1 MWKPINKQWMRRR
14 GDVQGSSEVCPL
26 PSTATMDLSGIMLTV
41 SQQYLVLATLF
52 RPQSSTWHPPLPWP
66 SYILFKT
73 VTSWGV
79 TLWVHT
85 STSQDT
91 HLKLVSWTLT
101 HHPCILGIILRL
113 SYYLLQHFTRCRHM
127 HTCQPLLILLN
138 HSHFSLLCPFN
149 LHCCCNSLRPSDAYM
164 HHKPRPS
171 LVQIMACRLDGA
183 KPSSKPMLEYC

>member
-1 MWKPINKQWMRRR
+1 MDATEGWGAGFLWGLATSINCHHGPQWHYAHCEPVVPCTCHL
-14 GDVQGSSEVCPL
+14 VQASK
-26 PSTATMDLSGIMLTV
+26 
-41 SQQYLVLATLF
+41 QYLT
-52 RPQSSTWHPPLPWP
+52 STPALT
-66 SYILFKT
+66 SYIPFKT

-91 HLKLVSWTLT
+91 RLKLVSWTLT

-171 LVQIMACRLDGA
+171 LVQIMACRLAGA
-183 KPSSKPMLEYC
+183 KPSSKPTLEYC